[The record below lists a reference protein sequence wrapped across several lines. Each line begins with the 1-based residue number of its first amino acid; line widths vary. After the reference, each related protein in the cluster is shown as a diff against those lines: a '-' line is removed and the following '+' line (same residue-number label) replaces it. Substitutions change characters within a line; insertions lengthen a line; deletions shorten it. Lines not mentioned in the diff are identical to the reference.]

1 MKLKCIL
8 AQPIYLN
15 EPRLQVIKESTQ
27 GILTPPSKLIFIQ
40 VVSKEI
46 LITFL
51 NPFYI
56 QLLFI
61 SLDVLLWM
69 NPLFLCIYL
78 FLLKESANFIL
89 SYALFNGTA
98 GVKDQTVSFTP
109 YWQCCCRLFLVLGG
123 YWRAGYSWLWVDS
136 CSSSRWKMW
145 WGLSH
150 LHLCSLSLAEP
161 SGITFCAYTLRTHCF
176 W

>member
-89 SYALFNGTA
+89 SYALFDGTA
-98 GVKDQTVSFTP
+98 GVKDQTVFLLLLIGSAVAGFSLCLVDIGELATADFELIVVAAASGRCDEVCLTFT
-109 YWQCCCRLFLVLGG
+109 CVDFADLHFADTLFLVKILV
-123 YWRAGYSWLWVDS
+123 L
-136 CSSSRWKMW
+136 
-145 WGLSH
+145 L
-150 LHLCSLSLAEP
+150 
-161 SGITFCAYTLRTHCF
+161 
-176 W
+176 